1 MTKRYERPVPS
12 YWVFTRASWFIFFLR
27 EITCLFV
34 GAFAITFLMLV
45 RSVYE
50 GKVAYEA
57 FLACLR
63 TPAVLVYHSVAFVA
77 VAWHTITWFTAAPKA
92 MRPRMGDK
100 LVPASAIIGGH
111 YVIWFVLSAFV
122 MWVLL

>member
-12 YWVFTRASWFIFFLR
+12 YWVFTRVSWFIFFLR
-27 EITCLFV
+27 EITCIFV
-34 GAFAITFLMLV
+34 GVFAITFLMLV
-45 RSVYE
+45 RSVQN
-50 GKVAYEA
+50 GPDAYGA
-57 FLACLR
+57 FLECLR
-63 TPAVLVYHSVAFVA
+63 SPGVIAYHCVALVA
-77 VAWHTITWFTAAPKA
+77 VIWHTITWFTAAPKA

-111 YVIWFVLSAFV
+111 YGLWFALSAFV